1 MCCAHTQQRYHICI
15 DCGAQLCTHHHASLR
30 GCMLPEG
37 HSERHYNPNSTD
49 GFTWTDEEGTFVN
62 NRTDW
67 VGLVDRLGKGE

>member
-1 MCCAHTQQRYHICI
+1 
-15 DCGAQLCTHHHASLR
+15 
-30 GCMLPEG
+30 MLPEG